1 MSEPQTVALV
11 LGSGG
16 ARGYAHIG
24 VIEVLREQ
32 GYNIVAISGASMG
45 ALIGG
50 MYAAGKLRAY
60 KDWVTG
66 LDQFQLL
73 RLLDFSLGSPGAIRG
88 EKVFGVVQEMLGDT
102 RIEDLEIPF
111 TAVATDLL
119 AHQEVWF
126 QEGPLHQAV
135 RASTAIPSVITPVML
150 HDRVLVDGG
159 LLNPLPIIPTV
170 AARADMTL
178 AVNLSGTDKRY
189 ANLPPVEE
197 WASRERQ
204 QNQAAVEAEAEAS
217 GDEEVDPSEEA
228 DASPD
233 EWLERLKQRAARW
246 FDWDSEDNGGRQRG
260 RASSEEQAL
269 AEAQKRH
276 ARESRAGKGNGNDDA
291 RSVSLQ
297 ELGLG
302 KFDVMNLAIET
313 MQDSLT
319 RYKIAGYPP
328 DILINFPKHVCRS
341 FDYHRAPEL
350 IQLGR
355 MLAED
360 ALEEHRNAGKGE
372 PRIPGSSRQ

>member
-32 GYNIVAISGASMG
+32 GYKIVAISGASMG

-50 MYAAGKLRAY
+50 MYSAGKLQAY

-88 EKVFGVVQEMLGDT
+88 QKVFGVVQEMLGET

-126 QEGPLHQAV
+126 QEGLLHQAV

-150 HDRVLVDGG
+150 HGRVLVDGG

-170 AARADMTL
+170 ASYADMIM

-189 ANLPPVEE
+189 ANLPPLEE
-197 WASRERQ
+197 WASLERQ
-204 QNQAAVEAEAEAS
+204 KEQAAAGESTHDQKVDA
-217 GDEEVDPSEEA
+217 GDEA
-228 DASPD
+228 DASSD
-233 EWLERLKQRAARW
+233 EWLEKLKQRASRW
-246 FDWDSEDNGGRQRG
+246 FEWDSGSSGDSGGRG
-260 RASSEEQAL
+260 RAQASSEEQAL

-276 ARESRAGKGNGNDDA
+276 ARERGNSNDDA

-372 PRIPGSSRQ
+372 PRIPGTSRQ

>member
-1 MSEPQTVALV
+1 MNESQTVALV

-32 GYNIVAISGASMG
+32 GYNIVALSGASMG

-50 MYAAGKLRAY
+50 MYAAGKLHAY

-66 LDQFQLL
+66 LDQLQLL

-88 EKVFGVVQEMLGDT
+88 EKVFGVVQQMLGDT
-102 RIEDLEIPF
+102 RIEDLPIPY
-111 TAVATDLL
+111 TAVTTDLL

-150 HDRVLVDGG
+150 QGRVLVDGG

-170 AARADMTL
+170 AVNADLVM
-178 AVNLSGTDKRY
+178 AVNLSGNDKRY
-189 ANLPPVEE
+189 ANLPPVDE
-197 WASRERQ
+197 WGAREREQ
-204 QNQAAVEAEAEAS
+204 EKAAAEAAAEVTADT
-217 GDEEVDPSEEA
+217 GVDPSQEA

-233 EWLERLKQRAARW
+233 EWLDRLKQRAARW
-246 FDWDSEDNGGRQRG
+246 FDWDNQDGGPPQPRG

-269 AEAQKRH
+269 AEIQKRH
-276 ARESRAGKGNGNDDA
+276 ALETGGTNEDA

-319 RYKIAGYPP
+319 RYKVAGYPP

-360 ALEEHRNAGKGE
+360 ALADHRNAGKGE
-372 PRIPGSSRQ
+372 PRIPGTSRQ

>member
-1 MSEPQTVALV
+1 MSESQTVALV

-24 VIEVLREQ
+24 VIEVLQEQ

-126 QEGPLHQAV
+126 QEGVLHEAV

-150 HDRVLVDGG
+150 HGRVLVDGG

-170 AARADMTL
+170 AAHADIIL

-189 ANLPPVEE
+189 ANLPPLEE
-197 WASRERQ
+197 WASRERK
-204 QNQAAVEAEAEAS
+204 QNQAAASGGSVNDDEEDPAAEAEA
-217 GDEEVDPSEEA
+217 P
-228 DASPD
+228 PD
-233 EWLERLKQRAARW
+233 EWLEKLKQRAARW
-246 FDWDSEDNGGRQRG
+246 FEGDGEASGARGRA

-276 ARESRAGKGNGNDDA
+276 ARDRGNGHDDA

-313 MQDSLT
+313 MQNSLT

-360 ALEEHRNAGKGE
+360 ALEEHRNAGTGE